1 MRRGELGERKAA
13 ECRELFFGERTE
25 KGRESVAHQES
36 TGKALP
42 PKVAGEKGKEWKL
55 SQGTEQEIFSPK
67 TIDREKGEGFNTM
80 RTL

>member
-42 PKVAGEKGKEWKL
+42 LKAEENEKEWKY
-55 SQGTEQEIFSPK
+55 
-67 TIDREKGEGFNTM
+67 KGLNKKSVPQSH
-80 RTL
+80 